1 MLGRLEGSLTDG
13 IEWTVRRHLRGA
25 LAFGL
30 QSTFDLFAVIQMQ
43 SMHCTF
49 SVDELGDEDATITSE
64 VDLVRVYV
72 GSDDDRVY
80 LTMFHKRPH
89 IITGAKRNEAVNHRR
104 SVAGQPYPICLNEP
118 LFKSN

>member
-30 QSTFDLFAVIQMQ
+30 QSTFDLFGVIQMQ

-49 SVDELGDEDATITSE
+49 SVDELGDDDATITSE
-64 VDLVRVYV
+64 VDVVRVYV
-72 GSDDDRVY
+72 GSDDDTVGSIS
-80 LTMFHKRPH
+80 LCFIKDH
-89 IITGAKRNEAVNHRR
+89 IITSAKRNNHRR
-104 SVAGQPYPICLNEP
+104 SVAGQPYPICLNER
-118 LFKSN
+118 LFKSS